1 MNMPPQIE
9 GVTRRLFTPEEC
21 LGMLDAGILS
31 QDEGVAI
38 RHGELFV
45 PRAGRRHGR
54 SDSGESSGTRA
65 VAGDTAPEDV
75 RLEDVRF
82 QDGSVAT
89 NPVRQPEAKREVWVR
104 RRFNVDEYYALA
116 HAGILGPDERVELLA
131 GEIVKMAPIGSRH
144 AFCVRELSKRFHS
157 AIGDGAIISVQAP
170 VRLAAGNEPEPDI
183 AVLHPREDGYASAH
197 PGLGD
202 VLLVIEVSDTSVGFD
217 RRHKVPMYAAHGI
230 PEVWLF
236 DLNSRSVEIYDAPW
250 AGGYTTLRSVA
261 SGDNL
266 TLSAFPD
273 VTIPVCEV
281 MPLG

>member
-1 MNMPPQIE
+1 MPPQIE

-45 PRAGRRHGR
+45 PRAGGRHGR
-54 SDSGESSGTRA
+54 SDFEVSSATRA
-65 VAGDTAPEDV
+65 VAGDAAP
-75 RLEDVRF
+75 EDVRF
-82 QDGSVAT
+82 QDGSVDT
-89 NPVRQPEAKREVWVR
+89 NPVRQPVAKREVWVR

-116 HAGILGPDERVELLA
+116 HAGILAPDERVELLA

-197 PGLGD
+197 PGPGD

-236 DLNSRSVEIYDAPW
+236 DPYSRSVEIYDGPW
-250 AGGYTTLRSVA
+250 AGGYTALRYVA
-261 SGDNL
+261 SDDNL
-266 TLSAFPD
+266 TLSASPD
-273 VTIPVCEV
+273 ITIPVCEV
-281 MPLG
+281 MPLR